1 MITQPLNAEASEYG
15 LVVVSA
21 RGIDGSMSVE
31 QAEQWADA
39 LRDAAAKA
47 REVLRQRREIG
58 LR

>member
-1 MITQPLNAEASEYG
+1 MNRQPLRAEVSEHG

-21 RGIDGSMSVE
+21 RGIKGSMSIE

-47 REVLRQRREIG
+47 REVLRQRRERG